1 MKLFLNSEE
10 FIDTNNPIDLSIE
23 ISNQPNGVKAW
34 YVNSPVFEPVRAN
47 GYVGSVVEGGAV
59 NFRNVFFNPH
69 GNGTHTECLG
79 HITPTVHSVNATLKE
94 FFFSAKL
101 ISIEPVVR
109 ELEDGSFDAVVTG
122 AQLSE
127 AIGEKKIEAI
137 VIRTLPNS
145 LAKKNID
152 YSNTNPP
159 FLTLDCLPVLNQA
172 GVKHLLIDLPSV
184 DKEEDDGVLA
194 FHHAFWEVPA
204 NPQFDKTIT
213 ELIFVDNAIADGDYL
228 LELQMASF
236 ANDASPSR
244 PVLYKIQ
251 KG

>member
-1 MKLFLNSEE
+1 MKFYVNSSE
-10 FIDTNNPIDLSIE
+10 FIDTNFPIDLSLE
-23 ISNQPNGVKAW
+23 VRNTSNGVKAW
-34 YVNSPVFEPVRAN
+34 YVDTPIFEPVRAN
-47 GYVGSVVEGGAV
+47 GYVGSVAEGGAV

-79 HITPTVHSVNATLKE
+79 HITKEVHSVNDALKNY
-94 FFFSAKL
+94 FFSAKL
-101 ISIEPVVR
+101 ISVQPIVR
-109 ELEDGSFDAVVTG
+109 ELENGSRDAIITG
-122 AQLSE
+122 AQLAE
-127 AIGEKKIEAI
+127 EIGEQKLEAI
-137 VIRTLPNS
+137 VIRTLPNLETKKS
-145 LAKKNID
+145 LD

-159 FLTLDCLPVLNQA
+159 FLSLDCLPILNAA

-184 DKEEDDGVLA
+184 DKEEDGGVLA
-194 FHHAFWEVPA
+194 FHHAYWEVPE

-213 ELIFVDNAIADGDYL
+213 ELIFIENSVADGNYI